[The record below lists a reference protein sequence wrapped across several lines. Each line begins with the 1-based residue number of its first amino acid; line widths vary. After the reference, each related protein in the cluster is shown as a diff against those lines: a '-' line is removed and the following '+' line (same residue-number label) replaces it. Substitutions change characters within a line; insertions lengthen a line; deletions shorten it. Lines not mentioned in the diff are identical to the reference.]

1 MNWSDTCAERLD
13 VDVPLGPLTSY
24 RVGGPASYLYSPQSA
39 DDLRAIA
46 RNARQ
51 AELPLKVLGR
61 GANVLIRDDGFDGV
75 VVRLDSDGFRSMR
88 FEGRHVLVGAGCD
101 LTKLC
106 KAAAQRGLAGLEC
119 LVGIPGTVGGAIRMN
134 AGGKFGCI
142 GDTVDRFDVLTPDG
156 RVESRSREQAQFGY
170 RSCAIGDSIV
180 LGAELVLIRQSRA
193 EVWQRYREYWAYKK
207 RTQPLADRS
216 AGCVFKN
223 PPGQSAGRLIDQA
236 GLKGE
241 RCAGAVV
248 STQHANF
255 ISVDR
260 DAAASDVLRLIDR
273 IRARVSRQF
282 GQDLELEIDVW

>member
-1 MNWSDTCAERLD
+1 MNWSDTCAELLD
-13 VDVPLGPLTSY
+13 VDVPLGPLTCY
-24 RVGGPASYLYSPQSA
+24 RVGGPARYLYSPKNA
-39 DDLRAIA
+39 DDLKAIA
-46 RNARQ
+46 RNAGQ
-51 AELPLKVLGR
+51 AHLPLKVLGR

-88 FEGRHVLVGAGCD
+88 FEGTRVFVGAGCD
-101 LTKLC
+101 LTQLC
-106 KAAAQRGLAGLEC
+106 KTAAQRGLAGLEC
-119 LVGIPGTVGGAIRMN
+119 LAGIPGTVGGAICMN

-156 RVESRSREQAQFGY
+156 LVESRSRAQAQFGY

-180 LGAELVLIRQSRA
+180 LGAELVLVQQSRA

-241 RCAGAVV
+241 RCGGAVV
-248 STQHANF
+248 STHHANF
-255 ISVDR
+255 IAADC
-260 DAAASDVLRLIDR
+260 DATADDVLRLIDR
-273 IRARVSRQF
+273 IRERVSKSF

>member
-24 RVGGPASYLYSPQSA
+24 RVGGPARYLYSPQNA
-39 DDLRAIA
+39 DDLKAIA
-46 RNARQ
+46 RNARN
-51 AELPLKVLGR
+51 ADLPLKVLGR

-75 VVRLDSDGFRSMR
+75 VVRLESDGFRSMR
-88 FEGRHVLVGAGCD
+88 FEGTRVLVGAGCD

-106 KAAAQRGLAGLEC
+106 KAAAQQGLAGLEC

-142 GDTVDRFDVLTPDG
+142 GDAVDRFDVLTPDG
-156 RVESRSREQAQFGY
+156 RVESRSRVQARFGY
-170 RSCAIGDSIV
+170 RSCDIGDSIV
-180 LGAELVLIRQSRA
+180 LGAELVLEQQSRT
-193 EVWQRYREYWAYKK
+193 EVWARYREYWAYKK

-223 PPGQSAGRLIDQA
+223 PPGESAGRLIDQA

-241 RCAGAVV
+241 RCGGAVV

-255 ISVDR
+255 ISADR
-260 DAAASDVLRLIDR
+260 NAEAGDVLRLIDR
-273 IRARVSRQF
+273 IRERVSRKF

>member
-1 MNWSDTCAERLD
+1 MNWSGTCAERLE
-13 VDVPLGPLTSY
+13 VDVPLGPLTCY
-24 RVGGPASYLYSPQSA
+24 RVGGPARYLYSPQNA
-39 DDLRAIA
+39 DDLKAIA

-51 AELPLKVLGR
+51 ADLPLKVLGR

-101 LTKLC
+101 LMKLC

-119 LVGIPGTVGGAIRMN
+119 LAGIPGTVGGAIRMN
-134 AGGKFGCI
+134 AGGRFGCI
-142 GDTVDRFDVLTPDG
+142 GDAVDRFDVLTPDG
-156 RVESRSREQAQFGY
+156 RVESRSREQTLFDY

-180 LGAELVLIRQSRA
+180 LSAEFGLMQRSQA
-193 EVWQRYREYWAYKK
+193 EVWQRYREYWHYKK

-223 PPGQSAGRLIDQA
+223 PPGESAGRLIDQA

-241 RCAGAVV
+241 RCGGAVV

-255 ISVDR
+255 ISADC

-273 IRARVSRQF
+273 IRTRVSQKF